1 MQSYLNQTLDSTK
14 LNTVGESSTE
24 MNKLHTSGKNEKE
37 CKKCGKDKF
46 AIISEISYRTYSSIS
61 RAIFTQIHTEFGKS

>member
-14 LNTVGESSTE
+14 LNTVGEISTE

-37 CKKCGKDKF
+37 CKKCGKVWKM
-46 AIISEISYRTYSSIS
+46 
-61 RAIFTQIHTEFGKS
+61 Q